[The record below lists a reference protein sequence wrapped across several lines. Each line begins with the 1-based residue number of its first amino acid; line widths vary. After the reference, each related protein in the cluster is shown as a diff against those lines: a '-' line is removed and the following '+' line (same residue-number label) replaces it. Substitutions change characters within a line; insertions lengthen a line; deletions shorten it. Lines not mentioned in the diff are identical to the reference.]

1 MDKNIGLEDRL
12 LFINDDIIIINK
24 LAGEAMEGATG
35 GMTDLPALLLQQ
47 FGTGNTESG
56 EDSAGKPF
64 VPVAVHRLDVPVT
77 GCALFARNA
86 RAAAFLNNSFARPID
101 QEGRAE
107 KYYWAV
113 VELSPALFSLPDTG
127 ELVHWLRANPK
138 KNKSTAFSEP
148 TRHCKEAILRYRVRG
163 KGKNYGFLEIE
174 LVTGRHHQIRAQLAA
189 LGLHI
194 KGDIKYGARRS
205 EKEGGIRLHSH
216 ALYFPD
222 PSMPQNTIH
231 VKASPPQQDNLWN
244 DFAVPATECFA

>member
-1 MDKNIGLEDRL
+1 MDEHISLENRL
-12 LFINDDIIIINK
+12 LFINNDVIVINK
-24 LAGEAMEGATG
+24 LAGEAMEGATER
-35 GMTDLPALLLQQ
+35 MIDLPSLVLRQ
-47 FGTGNTESG
+47 FGTVEN
-56 EDSAGKPF
+56 GKETGGTHNEKAF
-64 VPVAVHRLDVPVT
+64 APVAVHRLDVPVT

-86 RAAAFLNNSFARPID
+86 GAAVFLNNVFARTVD

-113 VELSPALFSLPDTG
+113 VELSPAFSVLPDTG
-127 ELVHWLRANPK
+127 ELIHWILANPK
-138 KNKSTAFSEP
+138 NNKSAAFDKP
-148 TRHCKEAILRYRVRG
+148 IPHGKEAILRYRIRG

-205 EKEGGIRLHSH
+205 EKDGGIRLHSH

-231 VKASPPQQDNLWN
+231 VKANPPLQDNLWS
-244 DFAVPATECFA
+244 DFVALNV